1 MLKCSKLSFC
11 FYWKCHWGSN
21 FSFPEISEVELLFA
35 GLLVWNNS
43 FKKII
48 IYGLRNT
55 WWLTV
60 QTVLSYNLF
69 YISLKRHLKG
79 TFLFWQEAAGLRSD
93 EFTTYHLGIPVF
105 CITSHIKLLSIN
117 VNGPL
122 SLGEKKNQNRNL
134 SFWFASEICQSSFFI
149 GTLPEQVYGMGALKN
164 VPPV

>member
-1 MLKCSKLSFC
+1 MLKCLKLSFC

-21 FSFPEISEVELLFA
+21 FSFPETSEVKLLFA

-43 FKKII
+43 FFPLKKKSVI
-48 IYGLRNT
+48 IYALRNT
-55 WWLTV
+55 WWHTV

-93 EFTTYHLGIPVF
+93 EFTTHHLGISVF
-105 CITSHIKLLSIN
+105 CITSHIKLLNIN

-122 SLGEKKNQNRNL
+122 SLGEKKR
-134 SFWFASEICQSSFFI
+134 EIK
-149 GTLPEQVYGMGALKN
+149 MKN
-164 VPPV
+164 KPFLLLTCKWDL